1 MCRSNIWQ
9 NPIPFHDK
17 NFQQIRTR
25 RKFSQLI
32 KGFYEKLRANIIL
45 NGFPLRSGKVIH
57 SLLLFSYVLKF
68 LAKALKARK
77 KKKKHLAW
85 KRSKNYHYLKKIWSC
100 IQKILRILLTIT
112 RNNKQIHQVCRNTR
126 SVYKNQLYS
135 YRLAGSTVK
144 VN

>member
-9 NPIPFHDK
+9 NPIPSPDK

-32 KGFYEKLRANIIL
+32 KGIYEKPRANIIL

-68 LAKALKARK
+68 LAKALRQKR
-77 KKKKHLAW
+77 KKKHLAW
-85 KRSKNYHYLKKIWSC
+85 KRSKNYLYLKKIWSC
-100 IQKILRILLTIT
+100 IQKMLRILLTIT
-112 RNNKQIHQVCRNTR
+112 RNNKFIKFVGILDQYIKINCIPID
-126 SVYKNQLYS
+126 
-135 YRLAGSTVK
+135 
-144 VN
+144 